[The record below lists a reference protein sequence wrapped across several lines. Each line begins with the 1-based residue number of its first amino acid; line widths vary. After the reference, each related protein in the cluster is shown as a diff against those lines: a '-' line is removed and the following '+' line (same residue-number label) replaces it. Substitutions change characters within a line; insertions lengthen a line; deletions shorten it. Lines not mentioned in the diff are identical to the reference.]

1 MKTWEES
8 DGGDFS
14 VRALK
19 DITDDK
25 ELKLLPSDKN
35 KYEFQKVDG
44 EFKRFGHMKSRG
56 EVPTSVDLEC
66 QKYQFESTEDKDI
79 KYYVLHII
87 DTTDKEL
94 EPFIEKCL
102 VQKEDEKHQ
111 TITKPD
117 AVFKFMLASFTP
129 AYEGTTV
136 QLTNQE
142 VQSHFKSRDCLVEA
156 KAKSSPKEKKNSS
169 SRTAKKKL
177 TVNNDTKGQLISK

>member
-1 MKTWEES
+1 MKTWKET

-25 ELKLLPSDKN
+25 KLKWSHTEQMQK
-35 KYEFQKVDG
+35 FQKVEG
-44 EFKRFGHMKSRG
+44 EFKNFTNIRHNN

-87 DTTDKEL
+87 ETTDKEL
-94 EPFIEKCL
+94 EPFIGKCL

-117 AVFKFMLASFTP
+117 AVFKYIQANFNFDMLKCH
-129 AYEGTTV
+129 
-136 QLTNQE
+136 LT
-142 VQSHFKSRDCLVEA
+142 
-156 KAKSSPKEKKNSS
+156 
-169 SRTAKKKL
+169 
-177 TVNNDTKGQLISK
+177 